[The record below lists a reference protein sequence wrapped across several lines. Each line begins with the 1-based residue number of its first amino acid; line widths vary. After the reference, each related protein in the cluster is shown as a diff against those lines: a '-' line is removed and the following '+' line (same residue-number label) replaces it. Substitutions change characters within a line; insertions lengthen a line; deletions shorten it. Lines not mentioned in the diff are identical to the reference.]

1 MINSLTCIRG
11 YVKKK
16 KGEKLIH
23 VAFQM
28 QREMRIKNEFAE
40 VFMFLKQI

>member
-1 MINSLTCIRG
+1 MINSLTYIRG

-16 KGEKLIH
+16 NGEKLI
-23 VAFQM
+23 AFQM